1 MIHFLPESPA
11 NALPAPY
18 NDAVARLAS
27 IRNALRLVEPGS
39 RERWQDA
46 DEDNRFERL
55 WSGAN
60 EATKRCFNAA
70 SERTI
75 DSATAS
81 LEAVLGGKARGDE
94 INPAAIQKVA
104 DRLRDG
110 LSELETLLVCP

>member
-39 RERWQDA
+39 GRNAQGA
-46 DEDNRFERL
+46 DEDRRL
-55 WSGAN
+55 ETLWGGASD
-60 EATKRCFNAA
+60 ATRRCFNAA

-75 DSATAS
+75 DAATAS
-81 LEAVLGGKARGDE
+81 LEAVLGGKSRGDE
-94 INPAAIQKVA
+94 INPAALQKAA
-104 DRLRDG
+104 DRLREG
-110 LSELETLLVCP
+110 LGELESLLVRP